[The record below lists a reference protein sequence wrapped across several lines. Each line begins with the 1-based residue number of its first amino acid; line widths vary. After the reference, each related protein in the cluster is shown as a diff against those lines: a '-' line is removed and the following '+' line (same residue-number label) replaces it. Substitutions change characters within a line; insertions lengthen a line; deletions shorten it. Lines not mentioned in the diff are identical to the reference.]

1 MFLHLCKLLIHLTDT
16 QQHNNCMKKIIT
28 TAVLAAL
35 VITTAFSQELS
46 KEERKRLK
54 EELSAY
60 GKDLAGY
67 KAKMEDIRS
76 TLDSNEAE
84 IKRLKDDLAYAATN
98 QAELDNKIADMDN
111 QLIKC
116 NEENLVLKGYNASK
130 GIVTPATTTET
141 KIETKTSSAE
151 NTTAPAQSNS
161 SAPVAGL
168 NNAPQSGTVYKVQIG
183 LYKEFNINKY
193 FAEPRFIGYEEVDG
207 MNRYIISYFPDEEI
221 AKSFVADVRKMGIKD
236 AFVSKYID
244 GQRVYEWSKNPKY
257 FGKPEPTSLQ
267 EALEMD
273 KKGKKTK

>member
-1 MFLHLCKLLIHLTDT
+1 
-16 QQHNNCMKKIIT
+16 MKKIIS
-28 TAVLAAL
+28 TAAMAAF
-35 VITTAFSQELS
+35 VFTSVFAQELS

-67 KAKMEDIRS
+67 KAKMDDLHN

-98 QAELDNKIADMDN
+98 QAELDNKIADMDK

-116 NEENLVLKGYNASK
+116 NEENSVLKGYNAAH
-130 GIVTPATTTET
+130 GITVAATEPATNTET
-141 KIETKTSSAE
+141 KPVGETT
-151 NTTAPAQSNS
+151 TTQTAPASVS
-161 SAPVAGL
+161 SIT
-168 NNAPQSGTVYKVQIG
+168 NAPQSGTVYKVQIG

-221 AKSFVADVRKMGIKD
+221 AKNFVADVRKMGIRD

-257 FGKPEPTSLQ
+257 NGKPEPASLQ
-267 EALEMD
+267 EALEQD
-273 KKGKKTK
+273 KKTK